1 MDEGDYGGWGQTLE
15 TLSSPC
21 FWVATVT
28 VASRLAGNEEADGVV
43 VVVAFMGAP
52 TTQDTVALIKR
63 TVSRRMSYQTHHAP
77 DVQGNALASDSE
89 AALAL

>member
-1 MDEGDYGGWGQTLE
+1 MDEGDLGGWGQTLE

-21 FWVATVT
+21 FWIATVT
-28 VASRLAGNEEADGVV
+28 VASRLARNEEADTVV
-43 VVVAFMGAP
+43 VVVAFTGAP
-52 TTQDTVALIKR
+52 TTQDTALIER
-63 TVSRRMSYQTHHAP
+63 TVSRRMSCQTHHAP